1 MSISNTNE
9 TQIHLLVQQ
18 LYESEGL
25 TAALTDE
32 AAALLLTW
40 GERQLNNLAHLHLSQ
55 ADLENAAYALQRAMR
70 AVNRLIEQRADLS
83 DTEMV
88 EYLLKLIDQV
98 IMLTLIAQKPIFPE
112 VDNDQKIAE

>member
-1 MSISNTNE
+1 MSTPATAENE
-9 TQIHLLVQQ
+9 IQRLVQQ

-25 TAALTDE
+25 TDALTDE
-32 AAALLLTW
+32 AGALLLTW
-40 GERQLNNLAHLHLSQ
+40 GERQLNNLAHLRLSQ

-70 AVNRLIEQRADLS
+70 AVNRLIEQRANLS

-112 VDNDQKIAE
+112 VDNDQKTAE